1 MAKQLY
7 ALHTYY
13 TQPNGRKRYYRLSF
27 LAYSKATAVRVF
39 QNALLDATFMG
50 VPIALKTVQ
59 VQQDDTCP
67 RMYETLGQ
75 MAEAIYTSGA
85 RNV

>member
-13 TQPNGRKRYYRLSF
+13 TQPNGRKRYYRLSVG
-27 LAYSKATAVRVF
+27 AYTKARAVVLY
-39 QNALLDATFMG
+39 QNRLLEASFCG
-50 VPIALKTVQ
+50 VPIELRTVREQ
-59 VQQDDTCP
+59 YINTAPVGDTI
-67 RMYETLGQ
+67 GQ